1 MVSVLTRRGLYCPYS
16 ERTLSD
22 GRRLSW
28 KAVRPEHELTTPP
41 GVAVDEAQ
49 LAEDERLGRVGVG
62 ITRIRTGQ
70 QLWASIAR
78 WRRGI
83 PVNRGFGP
91 QRALLWHQ
99 LDPLPGADGQ
109 LGLFDEVAR

>member
-1 MVSVLTRRGLYCPYS
+1 MVSVLSSRGLRYPYS

-28 KAVRPEHELTTPP
+28 KTVRPQQELTTPA
-41 GVAVDEAQ
+41 GVAVDESQ
-49 LAEDERLGRVGVG
+49 LAEDELLGRAGVG
-62 ITRIRTGQ
+62 LTRIRTGE

-99 LDPLPGADGQ
+99 LDTFPGTSGQ
-109 LGLFDEVAR
+109 LDLFGEVLK

>member
-1 MVSVLTRRGLYCPYS
+1 MVSVLTRRGFRSPYS
-16 ERTLSD
+16 ERTLFD

-28 KAVRPEHELTTPP
+28 KTVRPEHELTIPP

-49 LAEDERLGRVGVG
+49 LVEDERLGHVGIG

-70 QLWASIAR
+70 ELWASIAR

-99 LDPLPGADGQ
+99 LDQLPGAGGQ
-109 LGLFDEVAR
+109 LGLFD